1 MQIKPITNINNYPKP
16 TAVPIEMRSE
26 NGAKQNKTPSFKGLG
41 EGAIAKKL
49 ATSDGFKKLLLYSNK
64 NTLVI
69 EALYALLIT
78 CLLRPAVTIMT
89 PAKTEADKDKNKF
102 RAAHAIASGALGFAF
117 TVCFAHP
124 ISDAVDKI
132 MTTRLPDGSL
142 KYLKNHAEQL
152 AIKDGKVFK
161 ELAKRVHQPVFMPL
175 RAMATVAL
183 VPPLL
188 AMFGI
193 RKNRSDNPPKQENNN
208 QNPSNLTFLNLP
220 TVSKLDSA
228 KGGN

>member
-1 MQIKPITNINNYPKP
+1 MQINPIHYTSYPKTKADTQVLP
-16 TAVPIEMRSE
+16 NLNRAEQ
-26 NGAKQNKTPSFKGLG
+26 KQTPSFKGLG
-41 EGAIAKKL
+41 EGAIAQKL
-49 ATSDGFKKLLLYSNK
+49 ARSDGFKKLLLYSNK

-69 EALYALLIT
+69 EAMYALLIT
-78 CLLRPAVTIMT
+78 CLLRPAVTLMT

-102 RAAHAIASGALGFAF
+102 RAAHAAASGALGFLF

-132 MTTRLPDGSL
+132 MTTKLPDGSF
-142 KYLKNHAEQL
+142 KYLKKHAEQL
-152 AIKDGKVFK
+152 AIRDGKVFK

-183 VPPLL
+183 VPPML
-188 AMFGI
+188 AFFGI
-193 RKNRSDNPPKQENNN
+193 RKNKGETPPKQDN
-208 QNPSNLTFLNLP
+208 QNNENEN
-220 TVSKLDSA
+220 VSKLPSVSKFDSV